1 MTAQD
6 ALHERLS
13 AGLIRLDLAL
23 DAAQIRDLLAF
34 LALLRKWGETYNLTA
49 IRESLAMVDRHLL
62 DSLAVAPFLAGE
74 AVLDVGTG
82 AGLPGIPLAIALRQK
97 RFVLLDSSAKKI
109 RFVKQVILTLGLK
122 NVQAEAMRVE
132 EYVPAQGFDVVLARA
147 FAGLDVMQA
156 LTRRLLRPGGR
167 LLALKGRLPVDEM
180 ARLQQ
185 AETLRVH
192 PLSVPGLEAERHLIE
207 IGA

>member
-49 IRESLAMVDRHLL
+49 IREPLAMVDRHLL

>member
-147 FAGLDVMQA
+147 FAGLDVMQT

>member
-49 IRESLAMVDRHLL
+49 IREPLAMVDRHLL

-109 RFVKQVILTLGLK
+109 RFVKQVILTLGLE

-185 AETLRVH
+185 AEMLRVH

>member
-13 AGLIRLDLAL
+13 EGLIRLDLAL

-49 IRESLAMVDRHLL
+49 IREPLAMVDRHLL

-185 AETLRVH
+185 AEMLRVH

>member
-49 IRESLAMVDRHLL
+49 IREPLAMVDRHLL

-147 FAGLDVMQA
+147 FAGLDVMQT

>member
-13 AGLIRLDLAL
+13 EGLIRLDLAL

-49 IRESLAMVDRHLL
+49 IREPLAMVDRHLL

>member
-49 IRESLAMVDRHLL
+49 IREPLAMVDRHLL

-185 AETLRVH
+185 AEMLRVH

>member
-13 AGLIRLDLAL
+13 EGLIRLDLAL